1 MRETVLKSVH
11 QALGARL
18 VPFGGWDMPVQYKG
32 ILEEAKTVR
41 SAAGLFDLGHMGRV
55 RVGGRD
61 AEAFLQRLQTNDA
74 AKIPAGRIRYA
85 MILDEEGRTQDDI
98 LVYREP
104 DGDGFFLVINA
115 GNTERDLAI
124 MRALAADYP
133 ELELVDQTDELAMI
147 AVQGPLSEAIVST
160 VTDIDLSSVNYYA
173 WARGTVL
180 GVPAAV
186 SRTGYTGEDG
196 FEIYLPQD
204 AAVGAW
210 NEILENGRGQ
220 GLEPCGLGSRDI
232 LRLEAGMPLYG
243 HEIDETTTPLD
254 AGLTFGVK
262 FTHDFVGREAL
273 ERIQSAGGPAR
284 RLVGLETESRRVPRQ
299 GYPIVHAGATVGVV
313 CSGGASPTRGKNIA
327 TAYVPHELA
336 EPGTELGFAIRD
348 KTEPAVVVP
357 LPFYKRA
364 R

>member
-1 MRETVLKSVH
+1 MRETVLKSTH
-11 QALGARL
+11 QALGARM

-32 ILEEAKTVR
+32 ILEEARIVR

-55 RVGGRD
+55 RVRGGD

-74 AKIPAGRIRYA
+74 AQIPAGRIRYA
-85 MILDEEGRTQDDI
+85 MILNEDGLTQDDI

-104 DGDGFFLVINA
+104 DEDGFFLVINA
-115 GNTERDLAI
+115 GNTDRDLGI
-124 MRALAADYP
+124 MRALAAGYSD
-133 ELELVDQTDELAMI
+133 LELIDQTDELAMI
-147 AVQGPLSEAIVST
+147 AVQGPLSEAIVGKI
-160 VTDIDLSSVNYYA
+160 TDIDLTAVKYYA
-173 WARGTVL
+173 GARGPVL
-180 GVPAAV
+180 GAEAAV

-204 AAVGAW
+204 KAVEAW
-210 NEILENGRGQ
+210 EALLRNGGDQ

-273 ERIQSAGGPAR
+273 ERIQAAGGPTR

-299 GYPIVHAGATVGVV
+299 GYPIVHGGETVGSV

-327 TAYVPHELA
+327 TAYVPHHLA

-348 KTEPAVVVP
+348 KAEPAVVVP

>member
-1 MRETVLKSVH
+1 
-11 QALGARL
+11 
-18 VPFGGWDMPVQYKG
+18 
-32 ILEEAKTVR
+32 
-41 SAAGLFDLGHMGRV
+41 
-55 RVGGRD
+55 
-61 AEAFLQRLQTNDA
+61 
-74 AKIPAGRIRYA
+74 
-85 MILDEEGRTQDDI
+85 
-98 LVYREP
+98 
-104 DGDGFFLVINA
+104 
-115 GNTERDLAI
+115 
-124 MRALAADYP
+124 MRALAAGYSD
-133 ELELVDQTDELAMI
+133 LELIDQTDELAMI
-147 AVQGPLSEAIVST
+147 AVQGPLSEAIVGT
-160 VTDIDLSSVNYYA
+160 ITDIDLTAVKYYA
-173 WARGTVL
+173 WARGPVL
-180 GVPAAV
+180 GAEAAV

-204 AAVGAW
+204 KAVEAW
-210 NEILENGRGQ
+210 EALLRNGGDQ

-273 ERIQSAGGPAR
+273 ERIQAAGGPTR

-299 GYPIVHAGATVGVV
+299 GYPIVHGGETVGSV

-327 TAYVPHELA
+327 TAYVPHHLA

-348 KTEPAVVVP
+348 KAEPAVVVP

>member
-11 QALGARL
+11 QALGARM
-18 VPFGGWDMPVQYKG
+18 VPFGGWDMPVQYSG
-32 ILEEAKTVR
+32 ILEEARTVR

-55 RVGGRD
+55 RVRGGD
-61 AEAFLQRLQTNDA
+61 AEAFLQRLHTNDA
-74 AKIPAGRIRYA
+74 SQIPPGRIRYA
-85 MILDEEGRTQDDI
+85 MILDDEGRTQDDI

-115 GNTERDLAI
+115 GNADRDLGI
-124 MRALAADYP
+124 MRAQAADYSD
-133 ELELVDQTDELAMI
+133 LELIDQTDELAMI
-147 AVQGPLSEAIVST
+147 AVQGPKSEAIVSKI
-160 VTDIDLSSVNYYA
+160 TDMDLTSVKYYA
-173 WARGTVL
+173 WARGPIL
-180 GVPAAV
+180 GVGGAV

-204 AAVGAW
+204 TAVRAW
-210 NEILENGRGQ
+210 ETLLANGKSE

-273 ERIQSAGGPAR
+273 ERIQAAGGPTR

-299 GYPIVHAGATVGVV
+299 GYPIVHGGETVGVV

-327 TAYVPHELA
+327 TAYVPHHLG

-348 KTEPAVVVP
+348 KAEPAVVVP